1 MSGKA
6 SNALPY
12 GRQSIDEAD
21 IEAVVAVL
29 RSDWLTQGP
38 AVEKFEREIAEHAG
52 ADHAV
57 AVSNG
62 TAALHVAAI
71 AAGLEPGQ
79 RLWTTPN
86 TFVASANCGLYC
98 GAEID
103 FVDIDQRDGN
113 MSVNRLAERLEDA
126 DRKGALPHVVV
137 PVHFG
142 GQACDMERIAHL
154 RGRYGFKIIED
165 ACHALGGRDRSGS
178 PVGGCKFSDMAAF
191 SFHPVKIVTTAEG
204 GAVTTNDAGLAVR
217 LRLARTHGITR
228 DADLIGEALED
239 PWAYR
244 QIAIGYNYRMTD
256 IQAALGVSQLRRLQS
271 FVDRRNALARRY
283 DALLA
288 DLPVT
293 PLTVHPDAVSG
304 YHLYVVR
311 IGENAAGLSR
321 RDVFEALAARGIRCQ
336 VHYIPVHLHPVYR
349 ARGFK
354 PGDFPEAEAYYRHA
368 LTLPL
373 FPAMTE
379 ADQDRVIGALDRIFS
394 GPRG

>member
-1 MSGKA
+1 MSGEA
-6 SNALPY
+6 SNVLPY

-52 ADHAV
+52 ADYAV
-57 AVSNG
+57 AVCNG

-71 AAGLEPGQ
+71 AAGLEPGR

-113 MSVNRLAERLEDA
+113 MSADRLAERLEDA
-126 DRKGALPHVVV
+126 DRKGALPQVVV

-142 GQACDMERIAHL
+142 GQACDMERIARL
-154 RGRYGFKIIED
+154 RDRYGFKIIED

-178 PVGGCKFSDMAAF
+178 PVGSCRFSDMAAF

-204 GAVTTNDAGLAVR
+204 GAVTTNDAGLAGR

-228 DADLIGEALED
+228 DTDVIGEALED

-244 QIAIGYNYRMTD
+244 QVAVGYNYRMTD
-256 IQAALGVSQLRRLQS
+256 IQAALGVSQLRRLQT

-283 DALLA
+283 DAHLA

-304 YHLYVVR
+304 YHLYAVR
-311 IGENAAGLSR
+311 IGENPAGLSR
-321 RDVFEALAARGIRCQ
+321 RDVFEALAAHGIRCQ

-354 PGDFPEAEAYYRHA
+354 PGDFPEAEAYYQDT

-373 FPAMTE
+373 FPAMTD
-379 ADQDRVIGALDRIFS
+379 ADQDRVIDALGRIFS
-394 GPRG
+394 GPRA